1 MNLLYIGGGAALG
14 YFFGG
19 SVGLSSPVMGAAA
32 GAAGGYVLSMYM

>member
-1 MNLLYIGGGAALG
+1 MNLIYIGGGAALG

-32 GAAGGYVLSMYM
+32 GAAAGYVLDMYM